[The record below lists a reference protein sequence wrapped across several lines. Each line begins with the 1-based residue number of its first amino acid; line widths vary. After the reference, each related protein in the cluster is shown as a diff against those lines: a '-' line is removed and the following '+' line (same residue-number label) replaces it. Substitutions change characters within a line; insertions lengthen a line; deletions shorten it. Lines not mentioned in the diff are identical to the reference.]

1 MYTLNITKAI
11 KKMLVNE
18 VKDFIF
24 KIYYKRI
31 GFLRK
36 MVIIQ
41 KELTRSIVAWEQINR
56 KNT

>member
-18 VKDFIF
+18 IRDFIF

-36 MVIIQ
+36 TVIIQ

-56 KNT
+56 KNA

>member
-18 VKDFIF
+18 VKDFTF

-36 MVIIQ
+36 AVIIQ
-41 KELTRSIVAWEQINR
+41 KELTRSIVPWEQINR